1 MDVGLPL
8 EGAPPPADPNWIHVE
23 NGLDGGFPPSETPN
37 ARCYVVMSRH
47 GKPRQGLYYVASSN
61 SPNDAVT
68 IFKTE
73 PRETGEGS

>member
-1 MDVGLPL
+1 MAVGLPL
-8 EGAPPPADPNWIHVE
+8 EGAHPPADPNFMHAE
-23 NGLDGGFPPSETPN
+23 NGLDEGFPPSETPN
-37 ARCYVVMSRH
+37 ARCYVVMSCH

-61 SPNDAVT
+61 SPNNAVT